1 MSKPNNTAPVS
12 VAIQWAPE
20 ADRPPFSDVDN
31 AKIRR
36 WAKACFMDRAEV
48 TIRMVGEEEA
58 RKLNREFRNKDYATN
73 VLTFPMELPDLG
85 KDAGLPCFM
94 ADIVICPAVIE
105 REALEQK
112 KNPIDHFA
120 HLVVHGCLHAQGY
133 VHERDTQAELME
145 NKEIEI
151 LKRFKIS
158 NPYQP

>member
-1 MSKPNNTAPVS
+1 MSKTSSTPVS
-12 VAIQWAPE
+12 IAIQWTPE

-36 WAKACFMDRAEV
+36 WAKACFMDRAEI

-58 RKLNREFRNKDYATN
+58 RKLNREFRNKDYPTN

-85 KDAGLPCFM
+85 EEAQLPCFM

-105 REALEQK
+105 REALEQN
-112 KNPIDHFA
+112 KNPLAHFA

-133 VHERDTQAELME
+133 VHERDRQAELME

-151 LKRFKIS
+151 LKRFKIP
-158 NPYQP
+158 NPYKP